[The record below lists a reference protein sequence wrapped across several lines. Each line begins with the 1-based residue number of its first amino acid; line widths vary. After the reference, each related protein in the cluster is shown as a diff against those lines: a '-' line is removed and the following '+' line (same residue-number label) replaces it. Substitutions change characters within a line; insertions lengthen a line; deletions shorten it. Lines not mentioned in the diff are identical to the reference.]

1 MKKLSLM
8 DIDSSF
14 VTAIVSEQSSNLRCE
29 KSNEMIWHFDLSHK
43 RICGCFL
50 LLCYS
55 IMPRSTAYNSPR
67 RFCSA
72 SSAALAA
79 ASSLPVS
86 TGAPFAGG
94 ALALAGGGYALAPL
108 PAGAASA

>member
-8 DIDSSF
+8 DMDSNF
-14 VTAIVSEQSSNLRCE
+14 VTAIVSVQSSNLRWL
-29 KSNEMIWHFDLSHK
+29 KSREIIWHLDLSHK

-50 LLCYS
+50 LLCCS
-55 IMPRSTAYNSPR
+55 ISPRSTAYSSAR

-79 ASSLPVS
+79 ASSFPVS
-86 TGAPFAGG
+86 TGAPFTGG
-94 ALALAGGGYALAPL
+94 AFAFAGGGYALAPL
-108 PAGAASA
+108 PVGAASA